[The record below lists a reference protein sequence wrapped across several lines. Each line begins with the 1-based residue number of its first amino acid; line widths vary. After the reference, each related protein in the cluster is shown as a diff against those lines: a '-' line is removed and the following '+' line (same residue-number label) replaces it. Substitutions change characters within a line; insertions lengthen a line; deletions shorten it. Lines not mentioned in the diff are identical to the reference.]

1 MELSSVMHL
10 RYGAGSIPCRTL
22 DKQVFHQNENI
33 SF

>member
-10 RYGAGSIPCRTL
+10 RYGAGSIHRRTL